1 MKRNEPISTI
11 MTTGAVTVH
20 LGQKLSDVH
29 KAMTEGGF
37 HHVPVVSGRKLIG
50 LLSTT
55 DLLRV
60 SYEYGTDPRQVD
72 AVLDHTVT
80 IEQLMRKYPVTL
92 KKGQTVRDAVGVFAE
107 GKFHSL
113 PVVDE
118 DDNLLG
124 IVTTTDVLRYMMEQ
138 Y

>member
-1 MKRNEPISTI
+1 MKRNEPITHI
-11 MTTGAVTVH
+11 MTTDVVTVH

-29 KAMTEGGF
+29 KAMTTGGF
-37 HHVPVVSGRKLIG
+37 HHVPVLNGKKLIG

-60 SYEYGTDPRQVD
+60 SYEYGTDPRQMD
-72 AVLDHTVT
+72 TVLDHTVS
-80 IEQLMRKYPVTL
+80 IEQLMQKYPVTL
-92 KKGQTVRDAVGVFAE
+92 KKSQTVRDAVGVFAE
-107 GKFHSL
+107 GRFHSL

-118 DDNLLG
+118 DENLLG
-124 IVTTTDVLRYMMEQ
+124 LVTTTDVLRYMMEQ